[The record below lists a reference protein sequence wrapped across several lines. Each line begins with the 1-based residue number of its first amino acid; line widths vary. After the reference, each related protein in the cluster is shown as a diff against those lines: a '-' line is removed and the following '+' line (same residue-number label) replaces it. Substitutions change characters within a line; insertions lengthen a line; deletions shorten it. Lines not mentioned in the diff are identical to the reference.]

1 MANRFEGKVAIVT
14 GGNSGIGEA
23 TGRQF
28 AAEGAKTVLMARREE
43 QGQAVAE
50 SIRASGGEA
59 TFIRC
64 DVSDCDSVEAAVA
77 AAVETY
83 GRIDVL
89 FNNAGAGA
97 RGNFPDESNEDWDLG
112 DRDQPDRHVLR
123 QPRRL
128 AAPRGRRRR
137 RGGAD
142 VVARRAARVQF
153 AHAGRV
159 RDRGV
164 VLLRRQGRRRRP
176 HALHGGASGDAT
188 TSA

>member
-64 DVSDCDSVEAAVA
+64 DVSDYDAVEAAVA
-77 AAVETY
+77 AA
-83 GRIDVL
+83 
-89 FNNAGAGA
+89 AGA
-97 RGNFPDESNEDWDLG
+97 RGP
-112 DRDQPDRHVLR
+112 P
-123 QPRRL
+123 
-128 AAPRGRRRR
+128 
-137 RGGAD
+137 GGG
-142 VVARRAARVQF
+142 F
-153 AHAGRV
+153 
-159 RDRGV
+159 
-164 VLLRRQGRRRRP
+164 
-176 HALHGGASGDAT
+176 
-188 TSA
+188 